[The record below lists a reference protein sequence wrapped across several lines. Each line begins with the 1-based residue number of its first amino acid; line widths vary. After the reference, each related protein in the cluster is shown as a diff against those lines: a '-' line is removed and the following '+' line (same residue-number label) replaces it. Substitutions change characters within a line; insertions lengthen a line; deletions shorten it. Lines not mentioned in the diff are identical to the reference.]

1 MDRLVLPRGDIEM
14 PIKKLCESISGG
26 RNPDDAIA
34 FIDYNDN
41 VRVAGLNT
49 ASRFGGAAPECPAIM
64 LCLPNQE
71 KASKL
76 YATSRTIYILSERG
90 ALYASG
96 NNSRGQCFLPAGSG
110 TADQDRP
117 VLTALTSNIVKMGV
131 SADLYSYSAMAL
143 DSSGN
148 VYAAGVNQYGQIG
161 NGLTADTGNTG
172 PKLTLG
178 PNNTFGNPTTP
189 VADIIGVGSYNG
201 TNFPET
207 YCALLT
213 TGAVYCVGYGG
224 VGAVG
229 NGASDVTNSLWKQ
242 VIRAD
247 NNQGLSNITK
257 IGGCGQDSAGT
268 FYALDNT
275 GSLWSWGDNR
285 QGQLGLGITSANVN
299 KATQVTPFGNS
310 NIVDIFPF
318 NNQYG
323 SIIVKQSNKTYWG
336 CGDNGYGQL
345 GLGDTTDRNS
355 FLNISSL
362 NNKDVDMVYL
372 PGYEIGHVI
381 ALSRSSNVIYGCG
394 YNAHGNLGLG
404 NLTTPVTSFTEI
416 PFRPISP
423 IIDVMPVRSASIGN
437 YTLALTADG
446 NTYFAGQSR
455 YNYVGKPNRNV
466 VYFSKNTS
474 YMLGK

>member
-1 MDRLVLPRGDIEM
+1 MLTHDDIRI
-14 PIKKLCESISGG
+14 PIKKLTESTTGG

-49 ASRFGGAAPECPAIM
+49 ASRFGGASPECPGIM

-76 YATSRTIYILSERG
+76 YATSRTVYIISERG
-90 ALYASG
+90 ALYAAG

-117 VLTALTSNIVKMGV
+117 VLTSFASNIIKMGV
-131 SADLYSYSAMAL
+131 SSDLDCYSAMAL

-148 VYAAGVNQYGQIG
+148 VYGAGANQFGQIG
-161 NGLTADTGNTG
+161 NGLTTDTGNTG

-178 PNNTFGNPTTP
+178 PNNTFGNPRTP

-201 TNFPET
+201 TNFPDT

-213 TGAVYCVGYGG
+213 SGAVYCVGYGG
-224 VGAVG
+224 QGAVG
-229 NGASDVTNSLWKQ
+229 NGASANTNSTWQQ

-257 IGGCGQDSAGT
+257 IAGCSQDSAGS
-268 FYALDNT
+268 FYALDSSCN
-275 GSLWSWGDNR
+275 LWSWGYNV
-285 QGQLGLGITSANVN
+285 QGQLGVGNNTNQNRATRVN
-299 KATQVTPFGNS
+299 PFGNS
-310 NIVDIFPF
+310 NIVDIFPK
-318 NNQYG
+318 NGAYG
-323 SIIVKQSNKTYWG
+323 SVIVKQSNKTYWG
-336 CGDNGYGQL
+336 TGDNGYGHL
-345 GLGDTTDRNS
+345 GLGDTTDRNT
-355 FLNISSL
+355 FQNITSL
-362 NNKDVDMVYL
+362 NNKDIDMIYSAA
-372 PGYEIGHVI
+372 YDAGHVI
-381 ALSRSSNVIYGCG
+381 ALSRSTNTIYGCG
-394 YNAHGNLGLG
+394 YNGNGNLGLG
-404 NLTTPVTSFTEI
+404 TLTTPITTFTEI
-416 PFRPISP
+416 PFRPVSP
-423 IIDVMPVRSASIGN
+423 IIDIMPFRSSGIGN
-437 YTLALTADG
+437 YTLILTTDG
-446 NTYFAGQSR
+446 NTYFTGASR
-455 YNYVGKPNRNV
+455 YCYVGKPDRNV